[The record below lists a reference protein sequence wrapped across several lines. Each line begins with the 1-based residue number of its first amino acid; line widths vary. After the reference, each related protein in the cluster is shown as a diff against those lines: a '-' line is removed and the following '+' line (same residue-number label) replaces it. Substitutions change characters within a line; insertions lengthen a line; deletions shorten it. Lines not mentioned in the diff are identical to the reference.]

1 MTTQWNPA
9 HAGGTGPDRNRA
21 EGEERESAPAGRG
34 AGERGSAA
42 RGSAA
47 GGPWNDG
54 PSSSE
59 GPDRPAGD
67 EEPTPYQSGPW
78 RGYTMP
84 VPEHP
89 EHAEERERAAEENSA
104 YDPPAYDGITG
115 YPDPS
120 GAGAVQAASQ
130 RTAPSGGTDEEGAGT
145 DDGAAP
151 TDSRSESAE
160 SAGARQR
167 RFGRHARSS
176 SPAVQDTEA
185 NGAAQRRR
193 QGDDDH
199 DDPDGLAGWVGSLT
213 EAADDTRIAGRHT
226 GSFPVVTPETERPE
240 DEGEHTRSEGARE
253 GRTRG
258 RRDRVEG
265 ERGDRGDRARS
276 RRDRIDTGRD
286 GAEADRHEQDERD
299 PEGEEGAPRRHTS
312 RPAPGPARPSTAT
325 WVPEPEDEGALDAT
339 AEADGGEPAAAA
351 PQGAADTGFDL
362 LDGDGTGAVPTTVPK
377 GPEAPT
383 EESGESEP
391 SAEASERAEEAD
403 DGPEPLPRRVPGP
416 SAVSGAFRAIGAD
429 TVAPEPDPGSASD
442 PEGSASEED
451 DEEYRPTSGDHWQ
464 PTSTTSRAELIERL
478 DALSTLTELGQG
490 DLPEKV
496 LGQAGQL
503 LDHAG
508 ARLRL
513 SGDHT
518 VVALAGGTGS
528 GKSSLFNALCG
539 LELSQTGV
547 TRPTTSKA
555 HACVWGHEGA
565 DALLSWLGVPTRYR
579 HSRTGVLD
587 TSNSE
592 LTGLVLLDLPDHD
605 SVRSLHTAEA
615 DRLIGSVDLLVW
627 VLDPQKYA
635 DAAVHH
641 RYLAKMAGHG
651 AVTVAVLNQ
660 VDRVAPDEL
669 EELLTD
675 LRRLLETE
683 SGVHP
688 RVITTSTVTGQGIR
702 DVKEFLG
709 ETVVERRALV
719 DRLVADLDQVI
730 APFEEFY
737 GEGEVP
743 ATVSAQV
750 RSQVQEGLANAAG
763 VTAVADVVETN
774 DVRRGRRRVGW
785 PVARRAAKLRKD
797 PLAAVQL
804 DFLRRDESGVGGPV
818 DAHEAELETALG
830 EAADEVSEGMPG
842 PWRRRMRAAA
852 RSGMAE
858 LPGEL
863 GEAVSGAV
871 GDPDRSPSWWRMAR
885 TVQYALLAVAGAG
898 FAWAVVSLL
907 SWLGGGITGLR
918 VFDDPIFAAYAGAV
932 VVAGLLVGWLTGV
945 GCGNLVEV
953 AAVQRREEVERTAQ
967 TRVREIAGLRV
978 VAPMEEE
985 LARYRAFRAAYEVA
999 RTQD

>member
-9 HAGGTGPDRNRA
+9 HTGGNGPGPSRD
-21 EGEERESAPAGRG
+21 EGEERESGPAADGSVSERPGTRG
-34 AGERGSAA
+34 PDPHDSGVHDSVAS
-42 RGSAA
+42 S
-47 GGPWNDG
+47 PWNDERAAPDSE
-54 PSSSE
+54 PSTPTRE
-59 GPDRPAGD
+59 PASH
-67 EEPTPYQSGPW
+67 QSGPW

-89 EHAEERERAAEENSA
+89 EHAEERERAASEAAAFE
-104 YDPPAYDGITG
+104 PPAYDGITG

-120 GAGAVQAASQ
+120 GAGTAQSASREDSQSDASAPGLPESHPESPEAA
-130 RTAPSGGTDEEGAGT
+130 R
-145 DDGAAP
+145 
-151 TDSRSESAE
+151 
-160 SAGARQR
+160 ARQR
-167 RFGRHARSS
+167 RFGRHARPS
-176 SPAVQDTEA
+176 AAAADKG
-185 NGAAQRRR
+185 GAESVDGDGNRRR
-193 QGDDDH
+193 RSEADHDDH

-213 EAADDTRIAGRHT
+213 EAADDTRIAGRNT
-226 GSFPVVTPETERPE
+226 GAFPVVTPDTERP
-240 DEGEHTRSEGARE
+240 DDQGGRPARRTT
-253 GRTRG
+253 GRTDDRTAG
-258 RRDRVEG
+258 ADLLDDGPDGPAVDPAAGAAAERDAEHASERDAQG
-265 ERGDRGDRARS
+265 ER
-276 RRDRIDTGRD
+276 
-286 GAEADRHEQDERD
+286 
-299 PEGEEGAPRRHTS
+299 PRRHTS
-312 RPAPGPARPSTAT
+312 RPAPGVAQQTTAT
-325 WVPEPEDEGALDAT
+325 WVPGPEDDERAEGTDAEEARSGT
-339 AEADGGEPAAAA
+339 AETARTGAPAAAGATGDSARTVEPGTAA
-351 PQGAADTGFDL
+351 PEQGEAAD
-362 LDGDGTGAVPTTVPK
+362 
-377 GPEAPT
+377 
-383 EESGESEP
+383 
-391 SAEASERAEEAD
+391 D
-403 DGPEPLPRRVPGP
+403 DPEPLPRRVPGP

-429 TVAPEPDPGSASD
+429 TTAPRTGPDASGSGTPGPDTGPQAVGGQAQDDSGSATN
-442 PEGSASEED
+442 E
-451 DEEYRPTSGDHWQ
+451 EEYRPTSHDHWQ

-478 DALSTLTELGQG
+478 DALSTLVELGQE
-490 DLPEKV
+490 DLPEEV
-496 LGQAGQL
+496 LGRAGQL

-513 SGDHT
+513 SGEHT

-579 HSRTGVLD
+579 HSRTSVLD
-587 TSNSE
+587 TGNSE

-605 SVRSLHTAEA
+605 SVRSMHTAEA

-660 VDRVAPDEL
+660 VDKVAPDEL

-702 DVKEFLG
+702 EVREFLS
-709 ETVVERRALV
+709 ETVIERRALV

-730 APFEEFY
+730 EPFEEFY
-737 GEGEVP
+737 GEGEIPEMVP
-743 ATVSAQV
+743 AQV
-750 RSQVQEGLANAAG
+750 RSRIQEGLAKAAG

-774 DVRRGRRRVGW
+774 DVRRGKRRVGW
-785 PVARRAAKLRKD
+785 PVARQVAKLRKD

-804 DFLRRDESGVGGPV
+804 DFLRRDEPGVGGPV
-818 DAHEAELETALG
+818 DAHEAELETVLG
-830 EAADEVSEGMPG
+830 EAADQVSAEMPG
-842 PWRRRMRAAA
+842 LWRRRMRTAA
-852 RSGMAE
+852 RSGVAE
-858 LPGEL
+858 LPTEL
-863 GEAVSGAV
+863 GEAVAGAV
-871 GDPDRSPSWWRMAR
+871 GDPGRSPSWWKTAR
-885 TVQYALLAVAGAG
+885 AVQYALLAVAGVG
-898 FAWAVVSLL
+898 FAWALLSLL

-918 VFDDPIFAAYAGAV
+918 MFDDPVFIAYSGALLL
-932 VVAGLLVGWLTGV
+932 ASLLVGWLTGV

-953 AAVQRREEVERTAQ
+953 AAVQRREDVERTAQ
-967 TRVREIAGLRV
+967 GRVREIAGVRV
-978 VAPMEEE
+978 VTQLENE

-999 RTQD
+999 RVKD

>member
-9 HAGGTGPDRNRA
+9 HAGDAGPDRNRA
-21 EGEERESAPAGRG
+21 EGAEREPAPAGRG
-34 AGERGSAA
+34 SDERGAAA

-47 GGPWNDG
+47 SPWNDAPA
-54 PSSSE
+54 PSSPD
-59 GPDRPAGD
+59 PDRPAGA
-67 EEPTPYQSGPW
+67 EEPARYQSGPW

-120 GAGAVQAASQ
+120 GAGAAQGATQ
-130 RTAPSGGTDEEGAGT
+130 RAVPDEGADDEGT
-145 DDGAAP
+145 GADDGTVP
-151 TDSRSESAE
+151 TDSRPESAE

-176 SPAVQDTEA
+176 AQVAEGAEA
-185 NGAAQRRR
+185 NGTAQRRR
-193 QGDDDH
+193 QGDADQD

-226 GSFPVVTPETERPE
+226 GSFPVITPETERPE
-240 DEGEHTRSEGARE
+240 DQGERSRGESGRDRAEGGQGERG
-253 GRTRG
+253 RG
-258 RRDRVEG
+258 RRDRVG
-265 ERGDRGDRARS
+265 GDR
-276 RRDRIDTGRD
+276 D
-286 GAEADRHEQDERD
+286 GHDPDERERD
-299 PEGEEGAPRRHTS
+299 EPDQPDGQEGTRRPHTS
-312 RPAPGPARPSTAT
+312 RPTPGVAQPATAT
-325 WVPEPEDEGALDAT
+325 WVPGPEDESVADDA
-339 AEADGGEPAAAA
+339 EEERGEPGETAT
-351 PQGAADTGFDL
+351 PGTADAGFDL
-362 LDGDGTGAVPTTVPK
+362 LDDEGAARAAASETSAKPTVD
-377 GPEAPT
+377 EPT
-383 EESGESEP
+383 EVPQGE
-391 SAEASERAEEAD
+391 EAAD

-416 SAVSGAFRAIGAD
+416 SAVSGAFRAIGGD
-429 TVAPEPDPGSASD
+429 TVAAEPASGSASSA
-442 PEGSASEED
+442 EGTAPEED

-478 DALSTLTELGQG
+478 DALNTLTELGQG

-496 LGQAGQL
+496 LGQASQL

-605 SVRSLHTAEA
+605 SVRSMHTAEA

-688 RVITTSTVTGQGIR
+688 RVITTSTVTDQGIR
-702 DVKEFLG
+702 EVREFLG

-730 APFEEFY
+730 VPFEEFY

-743 ATVSAQV
+743 ATVSAEV
-750 RSQVQEGLANAAG
+750 RSQVQEGLAKAAG

-774 DVRRGRRRVGW
+774 DVRRGKRRVGW

-804 DFLRRDESGVGGPV
+804 DFLRRDEPGVGGPV

-852 RSGMAE
+852 RSGVSE

-863 GEAVSGAV
+863 GEAVAGAV

-885 TVQYALLAVAGAG
+885 TVQYVLLAVAGAG

-918 VFDDPIFAAYAGAV
+918 MFDAPVFVAYAGAV

-967 TRVREIAGLRV
+967 TRVREIAGRRV

>member
-9 HAGGTGPDRNRA
+9 HTGGTGQGQSRA
-21 EGEERESAPAGRG
+21 EGEERESGPA
-34 AGERGSAA
+34 AGGSAA
-42 RGSAA
+42 PGPGTQETEQGSGPHRSEA
-47 GGPWNDG
+47 GGPWNDDPAPAPEEHSD
-54 PSSSE
+54 PSRESA
-59 GPDRPAGD
+59 RH
-67 EEPTPYQSGPW
+67 QSGPW

-89 EHAEERERAAEENSA
+89 EHAEERERAVEATSA
-104 YDPPAYDGITG
+104 FDPPAYDGITG

-120 GAGAVQAASQ
+120 GAGTAQSTPQGAPQGAPDAPARPEPRPESQ
-130 RTAPSGGTDEEGAGT
+130 
-145 DDGAAP
+145 
-151 TDSRSESAE
+151 DSAK
-160 SAGARQR
+160 ARQR
-167 RFGRHARSS
+167 RFGRQQPTAA
-176 SPAVQDTEA
+176 PAAGDPNPVG
-185 NGAAQRRR
+185 NGNRRR
-193 QGDDDH
+193 QGGSDQ
-199 DDPDGLAGWVGSLT
+199 DDPDGLAGWVGSLSA
-213 EAADDTRIAGRHT
+213 AADDTRIAGRGT
-226 GSFPVVTPETERPE
+226 GAFPVVTPDTERPA
-240 DEGEHTRSEGARE
+240 DQGA
-253 GRTRG
+253 
-258 RRDRVEG
+258 
-265 ERGDRGDRARS
+265 
-276 RRDRIDTGRD
+276 
-286 GAEADRHEQDERD
+286 
-299 PEGEEGAPRRHTS
+299 
-312 RPAPGPARPSTAT
+312 GPARRTAGRAAEPVDHGDLLDDRPAGASAPVGSAAEQTAESARTGSAARAEASATPTPSAVPAAESSSVSSEPDEDVDGDRDQDRGEDRAAGPSTAH
-325 WVPEPEDEGALDAT
+325 
-339 AEADGGEPAAAA
+339 
-351 PQGAADTGFDL
+351 
-362 LDGDGTGAVPTTVPK
+362 TGAVPAEQT
-377 GPEAPT
+377 
-383 EESGESEP
+383 GEDT
-391 SAEASERAEEAD
+391 AD
-403 DGPEPLPRRVPGP
+403 DGPAPLPRRVPGP

-429 TVAPEPDPGSASD
+429 PAPSAPGERGRERRAKDAREEGGSAIE
-442 PEGSASEED
+442 PEEE
-451 DEEYRPTSGDHWQ
+451 EEYRPTSHDHWQ
-464 PTSTTSRAELIERL
+464 PTNTTSRAELIERL
-478 DALSTLTELGQG
+478 DALSTLTELGQD
-490 DLPEKV
+490 DLPEDV
-496 LGQAGQL
+496 LGRAGQL

-513 SGDHT
+513 SGEHT

-579 HSRTGVLD
+579 HSRTSVLD
-587 TSNSE
+587 AGNSE

-605 SVRSLHTAEA
+605 SVRSMHTAEA

-660 VDRVAPDEL
+660 VDKVAPDEL

-702 DVKEFLG
+702 DVRDFLS

-730 APFEEFY
+730 EPFEQFY
-737 GEGEVP
+737 GEEVP
-743 ATVSAQV
+743 ETVSTQV
-750 RSQVQEGLANAAG
+750 RARVQDGLANAAG

-774 DVRRGRRRVGW
+774 DVRRGKRRVGW

-804 DFLRRDESGVGGPV
+804 DFLRRDEPGVGGPV
-818 DAHEAELETALG
+818 DAHEAELETVLS
-830 EAADEVSEGMPG
+830 EAADQVGEGLPG
-842 PWRRRMRAAA
+842 PWRRRIRAAA

-863 GEAVSGAV
+863 GTAVSGAV

-885 TVQYALLAVAGAG
+885 TVQYSLLALAGAG
-898 FAWAVVSLL
+898 LAWATLSLL
-907 SWLGGGITGLR
+907 SWAGGGITGLR
-918 VFDDPIFAAYAGAV
+918 MFDDPVFIAYSGAV
-932 VVAGLLVGWLTGV
+932 VVASLLVGWLTGV

-953 AAVQRREEVERTAQ
+953 AAVQRREDVERTAQ
-967 TRVREIAGLRV
+967 GRVREIAGLRV
-978 VAPMEEE
+978 VAPMENE
-985 LARYRAFRAAYEVA
+985 LVRYRAFRAAYEVA
-999 RTQD
+999 RTKD